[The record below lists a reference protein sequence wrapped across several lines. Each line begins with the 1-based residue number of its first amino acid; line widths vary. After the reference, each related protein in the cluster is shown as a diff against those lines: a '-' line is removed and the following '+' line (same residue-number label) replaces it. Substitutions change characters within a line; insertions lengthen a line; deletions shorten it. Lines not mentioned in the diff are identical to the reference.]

1 MSGICRGIIIGL
13 LSTACVLV
21 LDAATGAKAQ
31 TVQPKSDA
39 KSDDRVELI
48 MEGLPP
54 AGTPEYKALFRYAGG
69 DAKGQVLPLTKSEMW
84 AIRRSRLAA
93 LKTAAAAKNV
103 TVRELDETTWNE
115 VFNPMS
121 AMPVMDAKSKAMVD
135 MAMQSKSTAGV
146 GMMAPKAA
154 GVVEYALTKGMSDKA
169 VATQP
174 MRIKIGLNEK
184 TTITAVRR
192 SVAMVEG
199 HRCTWHGIVEGTEF
213 PVTIVWWGTGRIT
226 GTVQYGDRLYQ
237 LKYLGPDMI
246 GVVETMLDKMPDEHA
261 RASPKRMQD
270 MKMQEDTLFMQGD
283 SSAMRPKR
291 SDVDSKDDAAKGSRV
306 AVVDPK
312 HLTKSITKST
322 SGKTGNAAAGKIVID
337 VMVAYTAKAATHYTD
352 IRRDLIELA
361 IEDTNHSFRASGI
374 RNIEVRLVHT
384 HETDYRE
391 DGAEHFDHVWRM
403 ADKGDG
409 FMEEIPKLRN
419 EKKADVVVL
428 VVDDAQGCG
437 LATRVAPDAEEAYA
451 VVHHECA
458 ATSYS
463 IAHEIGHILGARH
476 DRSLDNNATPFP
488 FGHGFVSPDLK
499 WRTMMSY
506 KAGCNGCP
514 RLLIWSTPAK
524 VVEGKPAGDELSNN
538 ARVIQEQAARVA
550 AFR

>member
-1 MSGICRGIIIGL
+1 MSRICHGIVICL
-13 LSTACVLV
+13 LSAAFVLA
-21 LDAATGAKAQ
+21 LDGTTGAGAQ
-31 TVQPKSDA
+31 TAQPKSDA
-39 KSDDRVELI
+39 KSSDDRVELI

-54 AGTPEYKALFRYAGG
+54 AGSAEYKALFRYAG

-93 LKTAAAAKNV
+93 LKVAAATKNV
-103 TVRELDETTWNE
+103 TVRELDHGWNE
-115 VFNPMS
+115 VLKPM
-121 AMPVMDAKSKAMVD
+121 AGTAPMDAKAKSMMD
-135 MAMQSKSTAGV
+135 LAMQSKSTAGV
-146 GMMAPKAA
+146 GMMAPKTA
-154 GVVEYALTKGMSDKA
+154 GVVEYALTKGMSDK
-169 VATQP
+169 VAPSQP
-174 MRIKIGLNEK
+174 MRIKIALNDK
-184 TTITAVRR
+184 TTVTAVRKH
-192 SVAMVEG
+192 VAIVEG
-199 HRCTWHGIVEGTEF
+199 HRCAWHGVVEGTEY
-213 PVTIVWWGTGRIT
+213 PVTIVWWATGRFT

-237 LKYLGPDMI
+237 LKYLGSDMI
-246 GVVETMLDKMPDEHA
+246 GVVETIVDKMPDEHA

-283 SSAMRPKR
+283 SSAARPKR
-291 SDVDSKDDAAKGSRV
+291 SDTDARDDAAKGSRV

-312 HLTKSITKST
+312 LLAKGLSKSARGNK
-322 SGKTGNAAAGKIVID
+322 GKAPGKIVID
-337 VMVAYTAKAATHYTD
+337 VMVAYTAKAAAYYTD

-361 IEDTNHSFRASGI
+361 IEDTNHSFRSSRI
-374 RNIEVRLVHT
+374 DNVEVRLVHT

-391 DGAEHFDHVWRM
+391 EGAEHFDHVWRM

-409 FMEEIPKLRN
+409 FMEEIPKLRD

-463 IAHEIGHILGARH
+463 IAHEIGHIIGARH
-476 DRSLDNNATPFP
+476 DRSLDSNAAPFP
-488 FGHGFVSPDLK
+488 HGHGFVSPDLK

-514 RLLIWSTPAK
+514 RLPVWSTPAK
-524 VVEGKPAGDELSNN
+524 VVDGKPAGDELNNN